1 MLSKRI
7 FYFVSSSLKDNQ
19 GMFKNTP
26 PIPANEQER
35 LNSLMAFDID
45 YLDLQATFKDLASM
59 AAKIAGAEISL
70 INLIDSFTQW
80 TVSNYGIEMEQMPRT
95 DSVCQY
101 TITKDNYFEVP
112 DLSADPRFKDKP
124 YIHGKT
130 QLKYYLG
137 VPLTTAQGQHIGA
150 LCVVDSKIAPLAP
163 EKIELLKIVA
173 KEIMSRLYAL
183 QTIDRLK
190 HELTAGQEIQ
200 KKISHDIRGPIAGII
215 GLTGLI
221 YEQGQDNQMD
231 EVLECIQ
238 LIQKSGKSILDLTDE
253 LLDGDRPLNL
263 KADAFNLRLFR
274 NKLERLYLSQA
285 KEKNIR
291 LSIGINEEN
300 GQVLFLKSKLLQ
312 IAGSLIT
319 NSFEFTEANG
329 AVEVNLDLTA
339 EATHNLLKIK
349 VKEIAIKPGQ
359 EKLREERLSGVQ
371 KTVEDLQ
378 GDFKVYSQIGISSI
392 IEITLPQHYIN

>member
-1 MLSKRI
+1 
-7 FYFVSSSLKDNQ
+7 
-19 GMFKNTP
+19 MFKNTP

>member
-1 MLSKRI
+1 
-7 FYFVSSSLKDNQ
+7 
-19 GMFKNTP
+19 MFKNTP

-274 NKLERLYLSQA
+274 NKLERLYLYQA
-285 KEKNIR
+285 KEKDIR

-378 GDFKVYSQIGISSI
+378 GDFKVYSQIGTSSI